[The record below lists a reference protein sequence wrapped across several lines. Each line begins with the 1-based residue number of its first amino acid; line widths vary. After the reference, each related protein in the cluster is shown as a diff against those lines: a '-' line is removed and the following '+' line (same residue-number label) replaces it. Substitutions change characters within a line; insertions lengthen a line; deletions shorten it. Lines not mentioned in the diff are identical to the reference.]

1 MTTAF
6 RGLQL
11 PGRSLAGGTKVVRR
25 NGPSS
30 TATKGTAVV
39 SYAFRG
45 TNSGLFLPVAAT
57 KGMRASKYAFRV
69 QSGYPGLVCVRS
81 GRLRGLELFVHPLQ
95 PLVEDGILDFNV
107 AAGFFN
113 QVTFLERTFEDTDIG
128 AGSQTVLRKR
138 VYG

>member
-1 MTTAF
+1 MTTAL

-30 TATKGTAVV
+30 TATKG
-39 SYAFRG
+39 
-45 TNSGLFLPVAAT
+45 
-57 KGMRASKYAFRV
+57 MRASKYAFRV
-69 QSGYPGLVCVRS
+69 QSGYPGLVYVRS

-95 PLVEDGILDFNV
+95 PLVEDGVLDFNV

>member
-1 MTTAF
+1 MTTAL

-30 TATKGTAVV
+30 IATKGTTVV
-39 SYAFRG
+39 S
-45 TNSGLFLPVAAT
+45 
-57 KGMRASKYAFRV
+57 YAFRV
-69 QSGYPGLVCVRS
+69 QSGYPGLVSVRS
-81 GRLRGLELFVHPLQ
+81 GRLRGLEFFVHPLQ
-95 PLVEDGILDFNV
+95 PLVEDGVLDFNV

-113 QVTFLERTFEDTDIG
+113 QVAFLERTFEDTDIG